1 MYCRKLMDIVL
12 KQRGQGVSMI
22 CPPELLQA
30 IKEAIEHIDYG
41 SVEITLNSKGNWFE
55 IITKEKRRLGRD
67 EIE

>member
-1 MYCRKLMDIVL
+1 
-12 KQRGQGVSMI
+12 MI

-55 IITKEKRRLGRD
+55 IITKEKRRLD
-67 EIE
+67 KDDIHYTE